1 LKIAEK
7 IDAKLKL
14 GDVGIMDDKPK
25 PPPFKEYAQLWLE
38 GYIKPLRRE
47 TTYERYQSIM
57 ERHVYPVLGKVP
69 IDEIKR
75 GDIRNML
82 LALLKKGISWETV
95 LLVRNVISGPMVHAL
110 DDEIITANPVSGVFR
125 RINAPRNPKREID
138 PLNHEGVVLFL
149 EACAK
154 SYPEHSAFFLTAFRT
169 GMRLGE
175 LLALQWRDIDWHGKF
190 ILVRRSYKRGR
201 LNHTKTGKQR
211 RVDMSNQ
218 LIAALK
224 ELHLTRKKEA
234 LESGTGK
241 VEEFIFH
248 RDGKPIAQNS
258 IRYPFKRILEKA
270 GLREIRF
277 HDIRHTYASLLFS
290 DGASP
295 VYVKEQM
302 GHSSIQITV
311 DIYGH
316 LIPNSNRDM
325 VNRLDTQPAAT
336 YPQPAKIEKA

>member
-1 LKIAEK
+1 
-7 IDAKLKL
+7 
-14 GDVGIMDDKPK
+14 M
-25 PPPFKEYAQLWLE
+25 
-38 GYIKPLRRE
+38 
-47 TTYERYQSIM
+47 
-57 ERHVYPVLGKVP
+57 
-69 IDEIKR
+69 
-75 GDIRNML
+75 
-82 LALLKKGISWETV
+82 KKGASWETV
-95 LLVRNVISGPMVHAL
+95 CLVRNVISGPMVHAL

-125 RINAPRNPKREID
+125 HISSPRGPKREID
-138 PLNHEGVVLFL
+138 PLNHEEVVLFL
-149 EACAK
+149 ETCAK
-154 SYPEHSAFFLTAFRT
+154 SYPEHSTFFLTAFRP

-218 LIAALK
+218 LFAALK
-224 ELHLTRKKEA
+224 ELQLARKKEA
-234 LESGTGK
+234 LESGAGK
-241 VEEFIFH
+241 VEEFIFY
-248 RDGKPIAQNS
+248 RDGKPIAQIS
-258 IRYPFKRILEKA
+258 IRYPFKRILEKG

-277 HDIRHTYASLLFS
+277 HDIRHTYASL

-311 DIYGH
+311 DIYCH

-325 VNRLDTQPAAT
+325 VNRLDTQPSAT
-336 YPQPAKIEKA
+336 YPQPAQIGKP